1 MDRQDKFHAT
11 LYMYGEKVRLTAQ
24 LITGDPQ
31 QIDIFAMML
40 SSQTVY
46 RGSMSEDMCDVQA
59 LLEMLKQQQASLAL
73 VEEGLLL
80 KCSPIKIL
88 LTPHE
93 DEIDMKELRIEMLEE
108 AMADSDETVRSL
120 QLRLQYLEEK
130 IEGLRHG
137 SPEEPILKPHSEV
150 LTHAVWPKSRMLLAI
165 ISRMFKEGRLDNSSK
180 GRLKDLILDENP
192 SLLSSL
198 QAYET
203 DGDRRKLY
211 SSFVKLAQC

>member
-11 LYMYGEKVRLTAQ
+11 LYMHGEKVRLTAE

-31 QIDIFAMML
+31 QLDIFAMML
-40 SSQTVY
+40 TSQTVY
-46 RGSMSEDMCDVQA
+46 RGSMTEDMCDVQA
-59 LLEMLKQQQASLAL
+59 LLDMLKQDQASLAL

-93 DEIDMKELRIEMLEE
+93 GELDMKELRIEMLEE
-108 AMADSDETVRSL
+108 AMADSDEVIRSL
-120 QLRLQYLEEK
+120 LVRLQGLEEQM
-130 IEGLRHG
+130 EGLRQR
-137 SPEEPILKPHSEV
+137 SPDEAKLNSHSEV
-150 LTHAVWPKSRMLLAI
+150 LTHTVWPKSRMLLAI
-165 ISRMFKEGRLDNSSK
+165 ITRMFKEGMLDQASK
-180 GRLKDLILDENP
+180 GRLKDLILDENA
-192 SLLSSL
+192 SLIASL

-203 DGDRRKLY
+203 DGDRRQLY